1 MTRIAFPILKPALY
15 ASFIL
20 LFISILNDYD
30 PALFLVTPGH
40 EIMGVTMLDAE
51 QQGTIGPVAAL
62 AMVQV
67 AITVLAIAVGARLF
81 APQARGK
88 RNA

>member
-1 MTRIAFPILKPALY
+1 
-15 ASFIL
+15 
-20 LFISILNDYD
+20 
-30 PALFLVTPGH
+30 
-40 EIMGVTMLDAE
+40 MLDAE

-67 AITVLAIAVGARLF
+67 AITVLAIAAGARLF